1 MNHELH
7 DIDVIFYGHW
17 INSWVI
23 SVETELLAVWCS
35 QSTTV
40 SEDDF
45 AKSMTKKNSVLELYI
60 PTCPQRT
67 AFSFLG
73 ASSGLTTPSSIIMEP
88 SGHDHRLEYDK
99 SLLALAPERPT
110 FLPRV

>member
-23 SVETELLAVWCS
+23 LVETELLAVWCS

-60 PTCPQRT
+60 SRVRKGLR
-67 AFSFLG
+67 SHFLAMG
-73 ASSGLTTPSSIIMEP
+73 IFWSNDSILDYNGI
-88 SGHDHRLEYDK
+88 SYVTSYSIGVTQ
-99 SLLALAPERPT
+99 S
-110 FLPRV
+110 